1 MVTNTYYTLQPF
13 QVRVNNIDVT
23 LPVKNRSIEI
33 SSDNGIVKVDGAGNF
48 EVEYDSS
55 RALYIVRLS
64 GWYHGK
70 TSGLLG
76 TLDNEPSNDLMTS
89 YGCPVNTPSRFTRTW
104 NIGTA
109 RCR

>member
-1 MVTNTYYTLQPF
+1 M
-13 QVRVNNIDVT
+13 T
-23 LPVKNRSIEI
+23 LPVKNRSVEI
-33 SSDNGIVKVDGAGNF
+33 TSNGGVVKVDGAGNF
-48 EVEYDSS
+48 EVEYDSNNS
-55 RALYIVRLS
+55 LYIVRLS

-89 YGCPVNTPSRFTRTW
+89 FGRPIDTVERFSKTW
-104 NIGTA
+104 DIGTA